1 MCASVNKCSVF
12 DLWPIA
18 GCWINYFCILLQNL
32 GGLTTQQAAGQQ
44 QKVVVGVQGSL
55 GSTWSD
61 PSVNISL
68 DFLSAGLNST
78 KTPPTLNNI
87 IQQQGNILPP
97 SHVTLFCQGLPVFFI
112 HDSLVQKEVLDKR
125 IMTNRPMYLCA
136 GVPPINLLAQN
147 FGGLNLSSPPH
158 VTPIR
163 PQANPMT
170 MGMPATGIPTAMT
183 ANMPPSMTTGTVG
196 MGGIPVNQG
205 VMGMNMS
212 MNMGMTTPVMM
223 GGMAGMGVPGV
234 GMGLTHSMAPA
245 MVPPKHDAFAN
256 FGSFGKWRSVCLWMW
271 VCVYF
276 IERIVDEWWQ
286 CMSDLMRVTTEGLH
300 VFVSTGNSN
309 HDRWR
314 WVRAPSGASCVGS
327 QERRRSKSRESVIIT
342 FQWQKDSQ
350 IDLFFFSFPLFC
362 LVRYNK
368 FPLHRKNAIL
378 NVFQSLH
385 RV

>member
-1 MCASVNKCSVF
+1 
-12 DLWPIA
+12 
-18 GCWINYFCILLQNL
+18 
-32 GGLTTQQAAGQQ
+32 
-44 QKVVVGVQGSL
+44 
-55 GSTWSD
+55 
-61 PSVNISL
+61 
-68 DFLSAGLNST
+68 
-78 KTPPTLNNI
+78 
-87 IQQQGNILPP
+87 
-97 SHVTLFCQGLPVFFI
+97 
-112 HDSLVQKEVLDKR
+112 
-125 IMTNRPMYLCA
+125 MYLCA

-286 CMSDLMRVTTEGLH
+286 CMSDLMRVWPLKDCMFLFLPVTVTMTVGDGWEHPVVLLVWEARKEDALRAGKVL
-300 VFVSTGNSN
+300 SLCSN
-309 HDRWR
+309 DKKILRLTCF
-314 WVRAPSGASCVGS
+314 S
-327 QERRRSKSRESVIIT
+327 
-342 FQWQKDSQ
+342 FLF
-350 IDLFFFSFPLFC
+350 LFFVWYGTINFPFIAKML
-362 LVRYNK
+362 
-368 FPLHRKNAIL
+368 
-378 NVFQSLH
+378 S
-385 RV
+385 